1 MGIYLFTTMFRL
13 ELGLAKLHTAR
24 IPVMPYNMNT
34 FQSTV
39 TQCTH
44 HKAEESCE
52 DGRHTPCRVPGV
64 RMKVTY

>member
-1 MGIYLFTTMFRL
+1 MDIYLFTTMFRL
-13 ELGLAKLHTAR
+13 ELGLAKLHTER
-24 IPVMPYNMNT
+24 IPVTPNNKNT

-39 TQCTH
+39 TWCTH

-52 DGRHTPCRVPGV
+52 DGGHTPCRVPGV